1 MSLASTTF
9 EGKTAIITGAAQGIG
24 RAVAF
29 DLSSKGVYLL
39 LADIQSAKVESV
51 AAEIRGAGGT
61 ATATSVDVTDSAS
74 VAEMVSLALT
84 EFDQVDILVNDAGGS
99 GTEGVLR
106 IEDVTEDR
114 WDAQVDLNLKG
125 AFLCCKTIVPHMRS
139 RRYGRIVNLSSSNA
153 KGHFGPLNTSGIR
166 LPYAAAKAGIIGLT
180 AQLARDLGR
189 SGIYVNAV
197 LPGFILTEEGARV
210 RGRYEEMQRA
220 SQEAMAE
227 AVPLGRPG
235 RAEEVAKAVAFLAS
249 DDASYITGTVVEV
262 TGGR

>member
-1 MSLASTTF
+1 MSF

-24 RAVAF
+24 RAVALEF
-29 DLSSKGVYLL
+29 AERGANLL

-51 AAEIRGAGGT
+51 AAEIRASGSKAT
-61 ATATSVDVTDSAS
+61 ATAVDVTDSNS
-74 VAEMVSLALT
+74 VASMVELAIS
-84 EFDQVDILVNDAGGS
+84 EFEQVDILVNDAGGS

-106 IEDVTEDR
+106 IEEVSEDR

-125 AFLCCKTIVPHMRS
+125 AFLCCKAIVPHMR
-139 RRYGRIVNLSSSNA
+139 RRGSGRIVNLSSSNA

-189 SGIYVNAV
+189 SGIYVNCV

-210 RGRYEEMQRA
+210 RGRYEELQ
-220 SQEAMAE
+220 
-227 AVPLGRPG
+227 
-235 RAEEVAKAVAFLAS
+235 
-249 DDASYITGTVVEV
+249 
-262 TGGR
+262 

>member
-1 MSLASTTF
+1 MSF
-9 EGKTAIITGAAQGIG
+9 EGKVAIITGAAQGIG
-24 RAVAF
+24 RAVALEF
-29 DLSSKGVYLL
+29 AERGADLV

-51 AAEIRGAGGT
+51 AAEIRASGSKAV
-61 ATATSVDVTDSAS
+61 ATAVDVTDSKS
-74 VAEMVSLALT
+74 VASMVELALS
-84 EFDQVDILVNDAGGS
+84 EFDQVDILINDAGGS

-106 IEDVTEDR
+106 IEEVTEDR

-125 AFLCCKTIVPHMRS
+125 AFLCCKAIVPHMRKRGS
-139 RRYGRIVNLSSSNA
+139 GRIVNLSSSNA

-189 SGIYVNAV
+189 SGIYVNCV

-210 RGRYEEMQRA
+210 RGRYEELQRT

-235 RAEEVAKAVAFLAS
+235 RAEEVAKAVAFMAS
-249 DDASYITGTVVEV
+249 DDASYITGTVLDV

>member
-1 MSLASTTF
+1 MSF

-24 RAVAF
+24 RAVALEF
-29 DLSSKGVYLL
+29 AERGANLL

-51 AAEIRGAGGT
+51 AAEIRASGSKAT
-61 ATATSVDVTDSAS
+61 ATAVDVTDSNS
-74 VAEMVSLALT
+74 VASMVELAIS
-84 EFDQVDILVNDAGGS
+84 EFEQVDILVNDAGGS

-106 IEDVTEDR
+106 IEEVSEDR

-125 AFLCCKTIVPHMRS
+125 AFLCCKAIVPHMR
-139 RRYGRIVNLSSSNA
+139 RRGSGRIVNLSSSNA

-189 SGIYVNAV
+189 SGIYVNCV

-210 RGRYEEMQRA
+210 RGRYEELQQA

-227 AVPLGRPG
+227 AVPLGRAG
-235 RAEEVAKAVAFLAS
+235 RADEVAKAVAFMAS
-249 DDASYITGTVVEV
+249 DEASYITGTVLDV

>member
-1 MSLASTTF
+1 MSF

-24 RAVAF
+24 RAVALEF
-29 DLSSKGVYLL
+29 AERGANLL

-51 AAEIRGAGGT
+51 AAEIRASGIKAT
-61 ATATSVDVTDSAS
+61 ATAVDVTDSNS
-74 VAEMVSLALT
+74 VASMVELAIN
-84 EFDQVDILVNDAGGS
+84 EFEQVDILVNDAGGS

-106 IEDVTEDR
+106 IEEVSEDR

-125 AFLCCKTIVPHMRS
+125 AFLCCKAIVPHMR
-139 RRYGRIVNLSSSNA
+139 RRGSGRIVNLSSSNA

-189 SGIYVNAV
+189 SGIYVNCV

-210 RGRYEEMQRA
+210 RGRYEELQQA

-227 AVPLGRPG
+227 AVPLGRAG
-235 RAEEVAKAVAFLAS
+235 RADEVAKAVAFMAS
-249 DDASYITGTVVEV
+249 DEASYITGTVLDV

>member
-1 MSLASTTF
+1 MSF

-24 RAVAF
+24 RAVA
-29 DLSSKGVYLL
+29 LELAERGANLL

-51 AAEIRGAGGT
+51 AAEIRASGSKAT
-61 ATATSVDVTDSAS
+61 ATAVDVTDSNS
-74 VAEMVSLALT
+74 VAAMVELAIS
-84 EFDQVDILVNDAGGS
+84 EFEQVDILVNDAGGS

-106 IEDVTEDR
+106 IEEVSEDR

-125 AFLCCKTIVPHMRS
+125 AFLCCKAIVPHMR
-139 RRYGRIVNLSSSNA
+139 RRGSGRIVNLSSSNA

-189 SGIYVNAV
+189 SGIYVNCV

-210 RGRYEEMQRA
+210 RGRYEELQQA

-227 AVPLGRPG
+227 AVPLGRAG
-235 RAEEVAKAVAFLAS
+235 RADEVAKAVAFMAS
-249 DDASYITGTVVEV
+249 DEASYITGTVLDV

>member
-1 MSLASTTF
+1 MSF
-9 EGKTAIITGAAQGIG
+9 EGKTAIITGSAQGIG
-24 RAVAF
+24 RAVALEF
-29 DLSSKGVYLL
+29 AERGANLL

-51 AAEIRGAGGT
+51 AAEIRASGSKAT
-61 ATATSVDVTDSAS
+61 ATAADVTDFNS
-74 VAEMVSLALT
+74 VASMVELALS
-84 EFDQVDILVNDAGGS
+84 EFEQVDILVNDAGGS

-106 IEDVTEDR
+106 IEEVSEDR

-125 AFLCCKTIVPHMRS
+125 AFLCCKAIVPHMR
-139 RRYGRIVNLSSSNA
+139 RRGSGRIVNLSSSNA

-189 SGIYVNAV
+189 SGIYVNCV

-210 RGRYEEMQRA
+210 RGRYEELQRA

-235 RAEEVAKAVAFLAS
+235 RAEEVAKAVAFMAS
-249 DDASYITGTVVEV
+249 DDASYITGTVLDV

>member
-1 MSLASTTF
+1 MSF
-9 EGKTAIITGAAQGIG
+9 KGKTAIITGAAQGIG
-24 RAVAF
+24 RAVALEF
-29 DLSSKGVYLL
+29 AERGANLL

-51 AAEIRGAGGT
+51 AAEIRASGIKAT
-61 ATATSVDVTDSAS
+61 ATAVDVTDSNS
-74 VAEMVSLALT
+74 VASMVELAIN
-84 EFDQVDILVNDAGGS
+84 EFEQVDILVNDAGGS

-106 IEDVTEDR
+106 IEEVSEDR

-125 AFLCCKTIVPHMRS
+125 AFLCCKAIVPHMR
-139 RRYGRIVNLSSSNA
+139 RRGSGRIVNLSSSNA

-189 SGIYVNAV
+189 SGIYVNCV

-210 RGRYEEMQRA
+210 RGRYEELQEA

-227 AVPLGRPG
+227 AVPLGRAG
-235 RAEEVAKAVAFLAS
+235 RADEVAKAVAFMAS
-249 DDASYITGTVVEV
+249 DEASYITGTVLDV

>member
-1 MSLASTTF
+1 MSF

-24 RAVAF
+24 RAVALEF
-29 DLSSKGVYLL
+29 AERGANLL

-51 AAEIRGAGGT
+51 AAEIRASGSKAT
-61 ATATSVDVTDSAS
+61 ATAVDVTDSNS
-74 VAEMVSLALT
+74 VASMVELAIS

-106 IEDVTEDR
+106 IEEVSEDR

-125 AFLCCKTIVPHMRS
+125 AFLCCKAIVPHMR
-139 RRYGRIVNLSSSNA
+139 RRGSGRIVNLSSSNA

-189 SGIYVNAV
+189 SGIYVNCV

-210 RGRYEEMQRA
+210 RGRYEELQQA

-227 AVPLGRPG
+227 AVPLGRAG
-235 RAEEVAKAVAFLAS
+235 RADEVAKAVAFMAS
-249 DDASYITGTVVEV
+249 DEASYITGTVLDV

>member
-1 MSLASTTF
+1 MSF
-9 EGKTAIITGAAQGIG
+9 EGKTAIVTGAAQGIG

-29 DLSSKGVYLL
+29 DLSSKGVSLL
-39 LADIQSAKVESV
+39 LADIQGAKVESV
-51 AAEIRGAGGT
+51 AAEIRGSGGRAS
-61 ATATSVDVTDSAS
+61 ATTVDVTDSAS
-74 VAEMVSLALT
+74 VAAMVELAINELG
-84 EFDQVDILVNDAGGS
+84 EIDILVNDAGGS

-106 IEDVTEDR
+106 IEEVTEDR

-125 AFLCCKTIVPHMRS
+125 AFLCCKAIVPHMRK

>member
-1 MSLASTTF
+1 MSF

-24 RAVAF
+24 RAVALEF
-29 DLSSKGVYLL
+29 AERGANLL

-51 AAEIRGAGGT
+51 AAEVRASGGKAT
-61 ATATSVDVTDSAS
+61 ATAVDVTNSKS
-74 VAEMVSLALT
+74 VASMVELALS

-106 IEDVTEDR
+106 IEEVSEDR

-125 AFLCCKTIVPHMRS
+125 AFLCCKAIVPHMR
-139 RRYGRIVNLSSSNA
+139 RRGSGRIVNLSSSNA

-189 SGIYVNAV
+189 SGIYVNCV

-210 RGRYEEMQRA
+210 RGRYEELQRT

-235 RAEEVAKAVAFLAS
+235 RAEEVAKAVAFMAS
-249 DDASYITGTVVEV
+249 DDASYITGTVLDV

>member
-1 MSLASTTF
+1 MSF
-9 EGKTAIITGAAQGIG
+9 EGKVAIITGAAQGIG
-24 RAVAF
+24 RAVALEF
-29 DLSSKGVYLL
+29 AERGADLL

-51 AAEIRGAGGT
+51 AAEIRAAGGKAV
-61 ATATSVDVTDSAS
+61 ATAVDVTDSKS
-74 VAEMVSLALT
+74 VASMVDLALS
-84 EFDQVDILVNDAGGS
+84 EFEQVDILINDAGGS

-106 IEDVTEDR
+106 IEEVSEDR

-125 AFLCCKTIVPHMRS
+125 AFLCCKAIVPHMR
-139 RRYGRIVNLSSSNA
+139 RRGSGRIVNLSSSNA

-189 SGIYVNAV
+189 SGIYVNCV

-210 RGRYEEMQRA
+210 RGRYEELQRT

-235 RAEEVAKAVAFLAS
+235 RAEEVAKAVAFMAS
-249 DDASYITGTVVEV
+249 DDASYITGTVLDV

>member
-1 MSLASTTF
+1 MSF

-24 RAVAF
+24 RAVA
-29 DLSSKGVYLL
+29 LELAERGANLL

-51 AAEIRGAGGT
+51 AAEIRASGSKAT
-61 ATATSVDVTDSAS
+61 ATAVDVTDSNS
-74 VAEMVSLALT
+74 VTSMVELAIS
-84 EFDQVDILVNDAGGS
+84 EFEQVDILVNDAGGS

-106 IEDVTEDR
+106 IEEVSEDR

-125 AFLCCKTIVPHMRS
+125 AFLCCKAIVPHMR
-139 RRYGRIVNLSSSNA
+139 RRGSGRIVNLSSSNA

-189 SGIYVNAV
+189 SGIYVNCV

-210 RGRYEEMQRA
+210 RGRYEELQQA

-227 AVPLGRPG
+227 AVPLGRAG
-235 RAEEVAKAVAFLAS
+235 RADEVAKAVAFMAS
-249 DDASYITGTVVEV
+249 DEASYITGTVLDV

>member
-1 MSLASTTF
+1 MTF

-24 RAVAF
+24 RAVAA
-29 DLSSKGVYLL
+29 DLAGKGVTLL
-39 LADIQSAKVESV
+39 LADIQGAKVESV
-51 AAEIRGAGGT
+51 AAEIRGAGGKTT
-61 ATATSVDVTDSAS
+61 ATTVDVTDSGS
-74 VAEMVSLALT
+74 VAAMVELAVGELG
-84 EFDQVDILVNDAGGS
+84 DIDILVNDAGGS
-99 GTEGVLR
+99 GNEGVLR

-125 AFLCCKTIVPHMRS
+125 AFLCCKAVVPHMRK

-180 AQLARDLGR
+180 AQLARALGR
-189 SGIYVNAV
+189 SGVYVNAV

-227 AVPLGRPG
+227 AIPLGRPG
-235 RAEEVAKAVAFLAS
+235 TADEVAKAVTFLAS
-249 DDASYITGTVVEV
+249 DDASYITGTVIEV

>member
-1 MSLASTTF
+1 MSF

-24 RAVAF
+24 RAVALEF
-29 DLSSKGVYLL
+29 AERGANLL

-51 AAEIRGAGGT
+51 AAEIRASGIKAT
-61 ATATSVDVTDSAS
+61 ATAVDVTDSNS
-74 VAEMVSLALT
+74 VASMVELAIN
-84 EFDQVDILVNDAGGS
+84 EFEQVDILVNDAGGS

-106 IEDVTEDR
+106 IEEVSEDR

-125 AFLCCKTIVPHMRS
+125 AFLCCKAIVPHMR
-139 RRYGRIVNLSSSNA
+139 RRGSGRIVNLSSSNA

-189 SGIYVNAV
+189 SGIYVNCV

-210 RGRYEEMQRA
+210 RGRYEELQEA

-227 AVPLGRPG
+227 AVPLGRAG
-235 RAEEVAKAVAFLAS
+235 RADEVAKAVAFMAS
-249 DDASYITGTVVEV
+249 DEASYITGTVLDV

>member
-1 MSLASTTF
+1 MSF

-24 RAVAF
+24 RAVALEF
-29 DLSSKGVYLL
+29 AERGANLL

-51 AAEIRGAGGT
+51 AAEIRASGIKAT
-61 ATATSVDVTDSAS
+61 ATAVDVTDSNS
-74 VAEMVSLALT
+74 VASMVELAIN
-84 EFDQVDILVNDAGGS
+84 EFEQVDILVNDAGGS

-106 IEDVTEDR
+106 IEEVSEDR

-125 AFLCCKTIVPHMRS
+125 AFLCCKAIVPHMRKRGS
-139 RRYGRIVNLSSSNA
+139 GRIVNLSSSNA
-153 KGHFGPLNTSGIR
+153 RGHFGPLNTSGIR

-189 SGIYVNAV
+189 SGIYVNCV

-210 RGRYEEMQRA
+210 RGRYEELQRA

-227 AVPLGRPG
+227 AVPLGRAG
-235 RAEEVAKAVAFLAS
+235 RAEEVAKAVAFMAS
-249 DDASYITGTVVEV
+249 DDASYITGTVLDV

>member
-1 MSLASTTF
+1 MSF

-24 RAVAF
+24 RAVALEF
-29 DLSSKGVYLL
+29 AERGANLL

-51 AAEIRGAGGT
+51 AAEIRASGIKAT
-61 ATATSVDVTDSAS
+61 ATAVDVTDSNS
-74 VAEMVSLALT
+74 VASMVELAIN
-84 EFDQVDILVNDAGGS
+84 EFEQVDILVNDAGGS

-106 IEDVTEDR
+106 IEEVSEDR

-125 AFLCCKTIVPHMRS
+125 AFLCCKAIVPHMR
-139 RRYGRIVNLSSSNA
+139 RRGSGRIVNLSSSNA

-180 AQLARDLGR
+180 AQLARDLGL
-189 SGIYVNAV
+189 SGIYVNCV

-210 RGRYEEMQRA
+210 RGRYEELQQA

-227 AVPLGRPG
+227 AVPLGRAG
-235 RAEEVAKAVAFLAS
+235 RADEVAKAVAFMAS
-249 DDASYITGTVVEV
+249 DEASYITGTVLDV

>member
-1 MSLASTTF
+1 MSF
-9 EGKTAIITGAAQGIG
+9 EGKTAIITGSAQGIG
-24 RAVAF
+24 RAVALEF
-29 DLSSKGVYLL
+29 AERGANLL

-51 AAEIRGAGGT
+51 AAEIRASGSKAT
-61 ATATSVDVTDSAS
+61 ATAVDVTDLNS
-74 VAEMVSLALT
+74 VASMVELALS
-84 EFDQVDILVNDAGGS
+84 EFEQVDFLVNDAGGS

-106 IEDVTEDR
+106 IEEVSEDR

-125 AFLCCKTIVPHMRS
+125 AFLCCKAIVPHMR
-139 RRYGRIVNLSSSNA
+139 RRGSGRIVNLSSSNA

-166 LPYAAAKAGIIGLT
+166 LPYAAAKAGIIGLP

-189 SGIYVNAV
+189 SGIYVNCV

-210 RGRYEEMQRA
+210 RGRYEELQRA

-235 RAEEVAKAVAFLAS
+235 RAEEVAKAVAFMAS
-249 DDASYITGTVVEV
+249 DDASYITGVALDVD
-262 TGGR
+262 GGAGIT

>member
-1 MSLASTTF
+1 MSF
-9 EGKTAIITGAAQGIG
+9 EGKTAIITGSAQGIG
-24 RAVAF
+24 RAVALEF
-29 DLSSKGVYLL
+29 AERGANLL

-51 AAEIRGAGGT
+51 AAEIRASGSKAT
-61 ATATSVDVTDSAS
+61 ATAVDVTDSNS
-74 VAEMVSLALT
+74 VASMVELALS
-84 EFDQVDILVNDAGGS
+84 EFEQVDILVNDAGGS

-106 IEDVTEDR
+106 IEEVSEDR

-125 AFLCCKTIVPHMRS
+125 AFLCCKAIVPHMR
-139 RRYGRIVNLSSSNA
+139 RRGSGRIVNLSSSNA

-189 SGIYVNAV
+189 SGIYVNCV

-210 RGRYEEMQRA
+210 RGRYEELQRA

-235 RAEEVAKAVAFLAS
+235 RAEEVAKAVAFMAS
-249 DDASYITGTVVEV
+249 DDASYITGTVLDV

>member
-1 MSLASTTF
+1 MSF
-9 EGKTAIITGAAQGIG
+9 EGKVAIITGAAQGIG
-24 RAVAF
+24 RAVALEF
-29 DLSSKGVYLL
+29 AERGADLL

-51 AAEIRGAGGT
+51 AAEIRASGGT
-61 ATATSVDVTDSAS
+61 ATATSVDVTDSKS
-74 VAEMVSLALT
+74 VASMVELALS
-84 EFDQVDILVNDAGGS
+84 EFDQVDILINDAGGS

-106 IEDVTEDR
+106 IEEVSEDR

-125 AFLCCKTIVPHMRS
+125 AFLCCKAIVPHMRK
-139 RRYGRIVNLSSSNA
+139 RRSGRIVNLSSSNA

-180 AQLARDLGR
+180 AQLGRDLGR
-189 SGIYVNAV
+189 SGIYVNCV

-210 RGRYEEMQRA
+210 RGRYEELQRT

-235 RAEEVAKAVAFLAS
+235 RAEEVAKAVAFMAS
-249 DDASYITGTVVEV
+249 DDASYITGTVLDV

>member
-1 MSLASTTF
+1 MSF
-9 EGKTAIITGAAQGIG
+9 EGKTAIITGSAQGIG
-24 RAVAF
+24 RAVALEF
-29 DLSSKGVYLL
+29 AERGANLL

-51 AAEIRGAGGT
+51 AAEIRASGSKAT
-61 ATATSVDVTDSAS
+61 ATAVDVTDSNS
-74 VAEMVSLALT
+74 VASMVELALS
-84 EFDQVDILVNDAGGS
+84 EFKQVDILVNDAGGS

-106 IEDVTEDR
+106 IEEVSEDR

-125 AFLCCKTIVPHMRS
+125 AFLCCKAIVPHMR
-139 RRYGRIVNLSSSNA
+139 RRGSGRIVNLSSSNA

-189 SGIYVNAV
+189 SGIYVNCV

-210 RGRYEEMQRA
+210 RGRYEELQRA

-235 RAEEVAKAVAFLAS
+235 RAEEVAKAVAFMAS
-249 DDASYITGTVVEV
+249 DDASYITGTVLDV

>member
-1 MSLASTTF
+1 MSF
-9 EGKTAIITGAAQGIG
+9 EGKTAIITGSAQGIG
-24 RAVAF
+24 RAVALEF
-29 DLSSKGVYLL
+29 AERGANLL

-51 AAEIRGAGGT
+51 AAEIRASGSKAT
-61 ATATSVDVTDSAS
+61 ATAVDVTDLNS
-74 VAEMVSLALT
+74 VASMVELALS
-84 EFDQVDILVNDAGGS
+84 EFEQVDILVNDAGGS

-106 IEDVTEDR
+106 IEEVSEDR

-125 AFLCCKTIVPHMRS
+125 AFLCCKAIVPHMR
-139 RRYGRIVNLSSSNA
+139 RRGSGRIVNLSSSNA

-189 SGIYVNAV
+189 SGIYVNCV

-210 RGRYEEMQRA
+210 RGRYEELQRA

-235 RAEEVAKAVAFLAS
+235 RAEEVAKAVAFMAS
-249 DDASYITGTVVEV
+249 DDASYITGTVLDV

>member
-1 MSLASTTF
+1 MTL
-9 EGKTAIITGAAQGIG
+9 EGKTAIVTGAAQGIG
-24 RAVAF
+24 RAVAG
-29 DLSSKGVYLL
+29 DLADKGVSLL
-39 LADIQSAKVESV
+39 LADIQAAKVESV
-51 AAEIRGAGGT
+51 AAEIRAAGGKAL
-61 ATATSVDVTDSAS
+61 ATPVDVTDSSS
-74 VAEMVSLALT
+74 VANMVELALS
-84 EFDQVDILVNDAGGS
+84 ELGVIDILVNDAGGS
-99 GTEGVLR
+99 GTEGVLH
-106 IEDVTEDR
+106 IEEVSEDR

-125 AFLCCKTIVPHMRS
+125 AFLCCKAVVPHMRK

-189 SGIYVNAV
+189 SGVYVNAV
-197 LPGFILTEEGARV
+197 LPGLILTEEGARV
-210 RGRYEEMQRA
+210 RGRYEELKQT

-227 AVPLGRPG
+227 AIPLGRPG
-235 RAEEVAKAVAFLAS
+235 TAGEVAKAVSFLAS